1 MKLLNAGC
9 GSVFHPSWINIDLAS
24 LSPNIRTYDIRKG
37 LPYPAGTFDACY
49 SSHVLEHLSPEEACK
64 LLLEALRVLKSQG
77 VVRVVVPDL
86 ELMVRTYLNALEQ
99 VEAGITETEPNYD
112 WIMLELYDQTVR
124 NFSGGEMGRYLMR
137 TNIKN
142 KDFVLS
148 RIGSEAES
156 YQKKK
161 EAADKKPV
169 LDKIKAK
176 KASWF
181 IQKLRILLAN
191 NLVALI
197 AGSDARQ
204 AFQEG
209 LFRNSGE
216 IHRWMY
222 DRFSLRRL
230 LEQVGFVDVRICQAD
245 KSRIPDFNS
254 YELDTIEGKVR
265 KPDSLFM
272 EGTKP

>member
-1 MKLLNAGC
+1 
-9 GSVFHPSWINIDLAS
+9 
-24 LSPNIRTYDIRKG
+24 
-37 LPYPAGTFDACY
+37 
-49 SSHVLEHLSPEEACK
+49 
-64 LLLEALRVLKSQG
+64 
-77 VVRVVVPDL
+77 
-86 ELMVRTYLNALEQ
+86 
-99 VEAGITETEPNYD
+99 
-112 WIMLELYDQTVR
+112 
-124 NFSGGEMGRYLMR
+124 MR

-161 EAADKKPV
+161 EAADKKPI

-176 KASWF
+176 KKSWF

-191 NLVALI
+191 NLVTLI
-197 AGSDARQ
+197 AGADARQ

-230 LEQVGFVDVRICQAD
+230 LEQVGFIDVHIWQAD
-245 KSRIPDFNS
+245 QSQIPDFNN
-254 YELDTIEGKVR
+254 YGLDTVEGKVR

-272 EGTKP
+272 EGIKP